1 MRSALSPTVAGLLR
15 SEFSSGLHRAP
26 HGHAACVACTAAGSH
41 LVADLRLGGSGLGST
56 QPAVHALLS
65 RVPAWQG
72 LPAVVLPGA
81 ELLRLVQ
88 CTLELLYGTIQTLIF
103 SAALYFASGFARR
116 ADKFWWFT
124 LFLWRAPPPPCPVS
138 CCTTIGA
145 KLTAHQVHSM
155 GKAA

>member
-1 MRSALSPTVAGLLR
+1 MAS
-15 SEFSSGLHRAP
+15 
-26 HGHAACVACTAAGSH
+26 
-41 LVADLRLGGSGLGST
+41 LRLGGSGLSSS
-56 QPAVHALLS
+56 QPAVHAQLS

-124 LFLWRAPPPPCPVS
+124 LFLWRAPPPCSVS